1 MYLFIIFY
9 STRAYEA
16 VFGMLAACCGPI
28 PINSCVQSGLAGFP
42 KSIHLR
48 VTRSIF
54 SELRLQ
60 ERCTDIK
67 IKSVCKRDKKANEE
81 TVCRR
86 IFASHNWCTQSWEVL
101 YLTLHAQSMEKLRP
115 CLEKHQKITRMER
128 DRLNYL
134 SPITQDRDE
143 HDIRMPNIK
152 ILQKPQVG
160 HLGTEVVVLD
170 LLRTVLLG
178 K

>member
-1 MYLFIIFY
+1 M
-9 STRAYEA
+9 
-16 VFGMLAACCGPI
+16 
-28 PINSCVQSGLAGFP
+28 
-42 KSIHLR
+42 
-48 VTRSIF
+48 
-54 SELRLQ
+54 
-60 ERCTDIK
+60 
-67 IKSVCKRDKKANEE
+67 
-81 TVCRR
+81 
-86 IFASHNWCTQSWEVL
+86 
-101 YLTLHAQSMEKLRP
+101 TLHAQSMEKLRP